1 MSDEDRDR
9 ERDRDRVWLHG
20 EKVGAG
26 FKCKYCRETKSG
38 GGGTRL
44 KEHLAHRGK
53 NVKKCPSV
61 PPDIKAYFQLDIDK
75 TKEKKSSRFRQQLRA
90 DEAARTHF
98 GDDDQRAGARYDR
111 GGGSS
116 SQRVPERVRDYNLA
130 QASGLR
136 QQRIDTGVGVK
147 LPTGREIDG
156 KYLDENVKE
165 FQKEIDKWKIE
176 WNEFGATLM
185 CDSWTSPTQKSIINF
200 LVYCNGMMYFLKT
213 IDATG
218 EVQDHKFIMQK
229 AIGGELVK
237 RNATRFGT
245 NYMFLESFMR
255 RKDKFMVWFMSPEF
269 RHSRYF
275 LTEMGRYAFDNITNV
290 EWWENMQYVL
300 DEVEPLYVFLRFADQ
315 EKSPTLG
322 EVLMQYTNTKHTY
335 QSKFEN
341 DSARYKMIMDVVD
354 ARMNT
359 VMTDTYVQPACALHP
374 YVNYVMGTTSN
385 LMTDLRK
392 GVERMFDSN
401 TAAMALQEYD
411 FFKRKIGDFSS
422 DLARRMAVDRG
433 TSPSSWWSMF
443 GSDTPTLQRVAK
455 RLLSQCVSSSGCE
468 RNWSTFAFI
477 HTKLRNKLGYLKL
490 HELVFVN
497 YNLRIRIQRATG
509 TPEPSEFDPALAFME
524 PRPQYGYGQV
534 PAAPA
539 YHYQYDGL
547 DQYHDPS
554 NMPEYY
560 HYDSS

>member
-98 GDDDQRAGARYDR
+98 GDDEYEDELKAALHQSRVEHEFSQRAGARYDR

-136 QQRIDTGVGVK
+136 QQRIDTGPWTSKGRSSKEILGRAWAKACHAIGIPGRKVDNPYFRAAIMESQKQGVGVK

-185 CDSWTSPTQKSIINF
+185 CDSWTGPTQKSIINF

-213 IDATG
+213 VDATG
-218 EVQDHKFIMQK
+218 EVQDHKFIMQ
-229 AIGGELVK
+229 I
-237 RNATRFGT
+237 
-245 NYMFLESFMR
+245 
-255 RKDKFMVWFMSPEF
+255 MV
-269 RHSRYF
+269 
-275 LTEMGRYAFDNITNV
+275 
-290 EWWENMQYVL
+290 
-300 DEVEPLYVFLRFADQ
+300 
-315 EKSPTLG
+315 PTL
-322 EVLMQYTNTKHTY
+322 
-335 QSKFEN
+335 
-341 DSARYKMIMDVVD
+341 
-354 ARMNT
+354 
-359 VMTDTYVQPACALHP
+359 
-374 YVNYVMGTTSN
+374 
-385 LMTDLRK
+385 
-392 GVERMFDSN
+392 
-401 TAAMALQEYD
+401 
-411 FFKRKIGDFSS
+411 
-422 DLARRMAVDRG
+422 RR
-433 TSPSSWWSMF
+433 
-443 GSDTPTLQRVAK
+443 
-455 RLLSQCVSSSGCE
+455 
-468 RNWSTFAFI
+468 
-477 HTKLRNKLGYLKL
+477 
-490 HELVFVN
+490 LV
-497 YNLRIRIQRATG
+497 RC
-509 TPEPSEFDPALAFME
+509 
-524 PRPQYGYGQV
+524 
-534 PAAPA
+534 
-539 YHYQYDGL
+539 
-547 DQYHDPS
+547 
-554 NMPEYY
+554 
-560 HYDSS
+560 